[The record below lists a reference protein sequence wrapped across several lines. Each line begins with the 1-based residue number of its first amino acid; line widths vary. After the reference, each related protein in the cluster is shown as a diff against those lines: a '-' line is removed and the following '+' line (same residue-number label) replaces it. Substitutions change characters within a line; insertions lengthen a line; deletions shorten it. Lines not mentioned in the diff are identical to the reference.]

1 MKKPNSANMK
11 KFFLLMACTVLG
23 LGSCTERPQPLEID
37 NALTAEEIAAGR
49 FTPEVMWK
57 MGRLG
62 GSQLSPD
69 GKRLVYTVTYYNL
82 GENRGVTALYLRD
95 MASGEVR
102 QLTDH
107 TSNNT
112 SPAWSADGRTLY
124 FLSDR
129 SGTQQVWH
137 MAAAGG
143 EPQQVTAFDADVE
156 GFGVNKPGDA
166 IWYVQT
172 VAVPGAEKCSADLY
186 KDMPRS
192 KAHIYDDLMA
202 RHWNYWDEGRYRHL
216 FIAALTDGKA
226 AEGVDIV
233 GADTAWDV
241 PTAPYFDT
249 AEIAWSNAGDRLAY
263 TCKPLAGTDYALST
277 DSDIFVYD
285 RASGRT
291 VNICKPMEGRV
302 RFNAMVHRNT
312 PFPGYDKYPV
322 WSPDDRYIAFRS
334 MATPG
339 YEADKERLMRYDCRT
354 AEITDLTP
362 SFDYHA
368 TNVAWADD
376 RTLWFIAPME
386 GTYQLCRLA
395 LPAPDATCGTVD
407 LPTVVT
413 SGDHD
418 INAFTMAGGRIV
430 AEVTTMRMATEQF
443 EVDPADGKLTQLS
456 AVNKEIYDHIRL
468 GTVEK
473 RWVETTDGK
482 RMLTWVVLPPDFD
495 PAKKYPTLLF
505 CEGGPQSV
513 VSQAWSYRWI
523 FALMASQGYVVV
535 APNRRGVPSFGQEW
549 LEQISGDY
557 SGQNIRDYLS
567 AIDDVARE
575 PWCDR
580 DRLGCVGASYG
591 GYSVY
596 FLAGCHQKRFKAFIA
611 HCGIFNFESMYGQTE
626 ELFFI
631 NHDYGGAYW
640 EKDNPT
646 AMRSYA
652 NSPHKFVDRW
662 DTPILIVTGEYD
674 FRIPYTQSLEAFTAA
689 RLHGIPARLVAFED
703 EAHQVF
709 KPQNSVVWNREFFGW
724 LDKYV
729 KEAR

>member
-23 LGSCTERPQPLEID
+23 LGSCTERPRPLEID

-95 MASGEVR
+95 MASGKVR

-129 SGTQQVWH
+129 SGTQQVWR
-137 MAAAGG
+137 MAAEGG

-233 GADTAWDV
+233 GADAAWDV

-263 TCKPLAGTDYALST
+263 TCKPLTGTDYALST

-285 RASGRT
+285 RASGRST
-291 VNICKPMEGRV
+291 SASRWRAASASMPWYTAIRPSP
-302 RFNAMVHRNT
+302 AMTNT
-312 PFPGYDKYPV
+312 PSGRPTTAT
-322 WSPDDRYIAFRS
+322 SPSARWPRPATRPTRS
-334 MATPG
+334 A
-339 YEADKERLMRYDCRT
+339 
-354 AEITDLTP
+354 
-362 SFDYHA
+362 
-368 TNVAWADD
+368 
-376 RTLWFIAPME
+376 
-386 GTYQLCRLA
+386 
-395 LPAPDATCGTVD
+395 
-407 LPTVVT
+407 
-413 SGDHD
+413 
-418 INAFTMAGGRIV
+418 
-430 AEVTTMRMATEQF
+430 
-443 EVDPADGKLTQLS
+443 
-456 AVNKEIYDHIRL
+456 
-468 GTVEK
+468 
-473 RWVETTDGK
+473 
-482 RMLTWVVLPPDFD
+482 
-495 PAKKYPTLLF
+495 
-505 CEGGPQSV
+505 
-513 VSQAWSYRWI
+513 
-523 FALMASQGYVVV
+523 
-535 APNRRGVPSFGQEW
+535 
-549 LEQISGDY
+549 
-557 SGQNIRDYLS
+557 
-567 AIDDVARE
+567 
-575 PWCDR
+575 
-580 DRLGCVGASYG
+580 
-591 GYSVY
+591 
-596 FLAGCHQKRFKAFIA
+596 
-611 HCGIFNFESMYGQTE
+611 
-626 ELFFI
+626 
-631 NHDYGGAYW
+631 
-640 EKDNPT
+640 
-646 AMRSYA
+646 
-652 NSPHKFVDRW
+652 
-662 DTPILIVTGEYD
+662 
-674 FRIPYTQSLEAFTAA
+674 
-689 RLHGIPARLVAFED
+689 
-703 EAHQVF
+703 
-709 KPQNSVVWNREFFGW
+709 
-724 LDKYV
+724 
-729 KEAR
+729 

>member
-241 PTAPYFDT
+241 PNTP
-249 AEIAWSNAGDRLAY
+249 
-263 TCKPLAGTDYALST
+263 
-277 DSDIFVYD
+277 
-285 RASGRT
+285 SGRPT
-291 VNICKPMEGRV
+291 T
-302 RFNAMVHRNT
+302 AT
-312 PFPGYDKYPV
+312 
-322 WSPDDRYIAFRS
+322 SPSARWPRPATRPTRS
-334 MATPG
+334 A
-339 YEADKERLMRYDCRT
+339 
-354 AEITDLTP
+354 
-362 SFDYHA
+362 
-368 TNVAWADD
+368 
-376 RTLWFIAPME
+376 
-386 GTYQLCRLA
+386 
-395 LPAPDATCGTVD
+395 
-407 LPTVVT
+407 
-413 SGDHD
+413 
-418 INAFTMAGGRIV
+418 
-430 AEVTTMRMATEQF
+430 
-443 EVDPADGKLTQLS
+443 
-456 AVNKEIYDHIRL
+456 
-468 GTVEK
+468 
-473 RWVETTDGK
+473 
-482 RMLTWVVLPPDFD
+482 
-495 PAKKYPTLLF
+495 
-505 CEGGPQSV
+505 
-513 VSQAWSYRWI
+513 
-523 FALMASQGYVVV
+523 
-535 APNRRGVPSFGQEW
+535 
-549 LEQISGDY
+549 
-557 SGQNIRDYLS
+557 
-567 AIDDVARE
+567 
-575 PWCDR
+575 
-580 DRLGCVGASYG
+580 
-591 GYSVY
+591 
-596 FLAGCHQKRFKAFIA
+596 
-611 HCGIFNFESMYGQTE
+611 
-626 ELFFI
+626 
-631 NHDYGGAYW
+631 
-640 EKDNPT
+640 
-646 AMRSYA
+646 
-652 NSPHKFVDRW
+652 
-662 DTPILIVTGEYD
+662 
-674 FRIPYTQSLEAFTAA
+674 
-689 RLHGIPARLVAFED
+689 
-703 EAHQVF
+703 
-709 KPQNSVVWNREFFGW
+709 
-724 LDKYV
+724 
-729 KEAR
+729 